1 MVFTAGDYVKTD
13 WKGPLED
20 WKGQGFLVFLY
31 FSLFVSFHQGYDQ
44 TVHLKL
50 H

>member
-1 MVFTAGDYVKTD
+1 MVFTAEDYVKGD

-20 WKGQGFLVFLY
+20 WKGQSFQVFLY
-31 FSLFVSFHQGYDQ
+31 FSPFVSLPQGFNQ
-44 TVHLKL
+44 MVHLKL